1 MDKIVITDTK
11 FELKQGDNI
20 IRNGKRLKEVKYP
33 ETKEIA
39 LDIGD
44 IVKRQLT
51 DGDYVLLNRQPTLH
65 KASMQAFKIVVKNL
79 KTLKM
84 NLAMTKAFNADFD
97 GDEMNIHVPQS
108 YEAIAELKE

>member
-1 MDKIVITDTK
+1 MVGV
-11 FELKQGDNI
+11 QV
-20 IRNGKRLKEVKYP
+20 RNEFRVVYLV
-33 ETKEIA
+33 
-39 LDIGD
+39 
-44 IVKRQLT
+44 V
-51 DGDYVLLNRQPTLH
+51 V